1 MKQNFLLRFL
11 LLLVAQILLCNYFH
25 VTQYIMLSI
34 LPAMILCLPTK
45 TGTTAAMFIAF
56 ASALAVDFLAEGL
69 IGINAIALVPVA
81 LCRRELCRAIF
92 GSELIVRGDAFSI
105 SRNGAVKVIF
115 ALTVVQ
121 SLFLLV
127 YLWADGA
134 AARPLMF
141 NALRFA
147 CSLVAGVLLSIPVTR
162 ILCPE
167 DR

>member
-1 MKQNFLLRFL
+1 MKQNFFLRFL

-34 LPAMILCLPTK
+34 LPAMILCLPTRM
-45 TGTTAAMFIAF
+45 GTVPAMLIAF
-56 ASALAVDFLAEGL
+56 VSALAVDFLAEGL
-69 IGINAIALVPVA
+69 VGINAIALVPVA

-134 AARPLMF
+134 AVRPLMF